1 MSSNEISYLIL
12 GHITQDVSPSE
23 IHLGGTASYSGLT
36 ACALGHS
43 VRMVTAFPQ
52 KFPFPS
58 IKNLS
63 FYCVDSEKAT
73 KFKNIMQNGNR
84 KQYCYSQATVLTPDV
99 IPPEWMQSDIV
110 HIGPVAQEILPETAA
125 LFREHH
131 FLCAT
136 PQGWMRSWDEEGLVH
151 PINWNWAEQVLPY
164 LKAVVISTED
174 IQGDE
179 KIIAEMVRL
188 SNILVVTEAKDGA
201 RVYWN
206 GDVRHFS
213 APNVTALDATGAGD
227 IFSAVYFSRL
237 FSTGDAW
244 QSAKIAVQLASHS
257 VSKAGL
263 QGIPTIQDIQQ
274 SMVEIM
280 K

>member
-23 IHLGGTASYSGLT
+23 THLGGTASYSGLT
-36 ACALGHS
+36 ACALEHS
-43 VRMVTAFPQ
+43 VRMVTAFPG
-52 KFPFPS
+52 KFPIPS
-58 IKNLS
+58 IENLS
-63 FYCVDSEKAT
+63 FHCVDTEKAT
-73 KFKNIMQNGNR
+73 QYENIMINGNR
-84 KQYCYSQATVLTPDV
+84 KQYCYSQAAAITPDE
-99 IPPEWMQSDIV
+99 IPLEWIKSDIV
-110 HIGPVAQEILPETAA
+110 HIGPVAQEIPQETVEY
-125 LFREHH
+125 FKGHP

-136 PQGWMRSWDEEGLVH
+136 PQGWMRSWDKEGLVH
-151 PINWNWAEQVLPY
+151 PINWDWAEQVLPF

-174 IQGDE
+174 VQGDE

-213 APNVTALDATGAGD
+213 APNVPMLDATGAGD
-227 IFSAVYFSRL
+227 IFAAIYFSRL

-244 QSAKIAVQLASHS
+244 QSAKAAVQLASSS
-257 VSKAGL
+257 VSKTGL
-263 QGIPTIQDIQQ
+263 KAIPTIQDIQY

>member
-23 IHLGGTASYSGLT
+23 MHLGGTASYSGLT
-36 ACALGHS
+36 ACALEHS
-43 VRMVTAFPQ
+43 VRMVTAFPG
-52 KFPFPS
+52 KFPFSS
-58 IKNLS
+58 IENLS
-63 FYCVDSEKAT
+63 FHCVDTDNAT
-73 KFKNIMQNGNR
+73 QYENIMLNGNR
-84 KQYCYSQATVLTPDV
+84 KQHCYSQAAPITPND
-99 IPPEWMQSDIV
+99 IPAEWMKSDII
-110 HIGPVAQEILPETAA
+110 HIGPVAQEIPQETVDC
-125 LFREHH
+125 FKGHP

-136 PQGWMRSWDEEGLVH
+136 PQGWMRNWDKEGLVH
-151 PINWNWAEQVLPY
+151 PITWDWAEQVLPF

-206 GDVRHFS
+206 GDVRYFS
-213 APNVTALDATGAGD
+213 APNVPMLDATGAGD
-227 IFSAVYFSRL
+227 IFAAVYFSRL

-244 QSAKIAVQLASHS
+244 QSAKAAVQLASRS
-257 VSKAGL
+257 VSKTGL
-263 QGIPTIQDIQQ
+263 QGIPTMQDIQS